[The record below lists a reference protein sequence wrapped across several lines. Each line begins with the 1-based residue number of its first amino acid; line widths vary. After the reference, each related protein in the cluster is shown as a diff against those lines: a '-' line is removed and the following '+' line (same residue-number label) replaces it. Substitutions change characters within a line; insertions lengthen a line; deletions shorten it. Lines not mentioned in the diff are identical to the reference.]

1 MIYVLNHYHLNLV
14 ELLDHVDLVDFVNKL
29 SSFNLIT
36 GQESHLVT
44 KLCDFDKIQAILRS
58 VQTNI
63 TEGRG
68 SLMKFCKLLHGYQD
82 LRKVALRMKVKLS
95 ESLVRKPIKFS

>member
-1 MIYVLNHYHLNLV
+1 MIYVLKHYHLKLV

-29 SSFNLIT
+29 SFNLIT

-44 KLCDFDKIQAILRS
+44 KLCDSDKVQAILRS

-63 TEGRG
+63 TEGRS

-95 ESLVRKPIKFS
+95 ESLVRIPIKVS